1 MMRTCTKAGHGAT
14 KVAPYF
20 ILMAALVA
28 LPSVALAQRVPA
40 TDSGAIG
47 GEVGLF
53 IPRSDALSPGP
64 TLEGFYEYYFSPRQ
78 SVRLG
83 LGWARPKYD
92 ADERW
97 KLRYL
102 RVPIDIVY
110 NWERGAVH
118 PFVGAG
124 LGIYFLQDTFDGEN
138 RGDSETKLGG
148 TLFGGVEL
156 FTTRTAA
163 VKIEGRYHA
172 VSDVRGLDPDGLA
185 LSVGLKKYF

>member
-1 MMRTCTKAGHGAT
+1 MRTRYGH
-14 KVAPYF
+14 F
-20 ILMAALVA
+20 ILTAVLVV
-28 LPSVALAQRVPA
+28 LPATALAQRVPA

-47 GEVGLF
+47 GEIGLF
-53 IPRSDALSPGP
+53 IPRSDALEQGP
-64 TLEGFYEYYFSPRQ
+64 TLEGFYEYYFTARQ

-83 LGWARPKYD
+83 LGWARPKFD
-92 ADERW
+92 ADERL

-102 RVPIDIVY
+102 RVPIDLVY
-110 NWERGAVH
+110 NWERGSVH

-124 LGIYFLQDTFDGEN
+124 LGIYFLQETFDGDD
-138 RGDSETKLGG
+138 RGESETKLGG

-156 FTTRTAA
+156 FTSRTAA
-163 VKIEGRYHA
+163 VKLEARYHA

>member
-1 MMRTCTKAGHGAT
+1 MRTLIKH
-14 KVAPYF
+14 F
-20 ILMAALVA
+20 ILMAILVA

-53 IPRSDALSPGP
+53 IPRDDALSPGP
-64 TLEGFYEYYFSPRQ
+64 ALEGFYEYYLTARS
-78 SVRLG
+78 SVRIG
-83 LGWARPKYD
+83 LGWARPKFD
-92 ADERW
+92 NDERFS
-97 KLRYL
+97 LRYI
-102 RVPIDIVY
+102 RVPVDFVH
-110 NWERGAVH
+110 NWEYGAVH

-124 LGIYFLQDTFDGEN
+124 LGIYFLQERFEGEN

-156 FTTRTAA
+156 FTSRTAA

-172 VSDVRGLDPDGLA
+172 VSNVGGLDPDGLA
-185 LSVGLKKYF
+185 LSVGLKMYF

>member
-1 MMRTCTKAGHGAT
+1 MTTLIKVGAT
-14 KVAPYF
+14 KVAPYIHF
-20 ILMAALVA
+20 ILTAVLLA
-28 LPSVALAQRVPA
+28 LPSTAAAQRVPT
-40 TDSGAIG
+40 TDSGAIA

-53 IPRSDALSPGP
+53 IPRDDALSPGP

-78 SVRLG
+78 SIRLG
-83 LGWARPKYD
+83 LGWARPEYD
-92 ADERW
+92 SDERW

-102 RVPIDIVY
+102 RVPIDLVY

-124 LGIYFLQDTFDGEN
+124 LGIYFLQETFDGDN

-156 FTTRTAA
+156 FTTRTAS

-172 VSDVRGLDPDGLA
+172 VSNVGGLNPDGLA